1 MPWALG
7 AQQLYQTV
15 HVIDPVAI
23 LGKTKLFCFC
33 AQLHLLS
40 RAALGAMHSLPSRV
54 APLLPLSCSIL
65 PHLVPELS
73 QTSSLFKHFGNQEKA
88 FFYFSRETLPH
99 SVFIDFIATLLVPLA
114 AQAEGSLGW
123 ICSVQ
128 SHGSVKWC
136 QTSGGSTKFSPKVKQ
151 SHFL

>member
-1 MPWALG
+1 
-7 AQQLYQTV
+7 
-15 HVIDPVAI
+15 
-23 LGKTKLFCFC
+23 
-33 AQLHLLS
+33 
-40 RAALGAMHSLPSRV
+40 MHSLPSRV
-54 APLLPLSCSIL
+54 APLLPQSCSIL

-88 FFYFSRETLPH
+88 FFSFSRESLPH
-99 SVFIDFIATLLVPLA
+99 LVFIDFIATLLVPLA

-136 QTSGGSTKFSPKVKQ
+136 QTSGGSTEFSPKSQAVSFSLEICGILPIWKAFYCSEEQ
-151 SHFL
+151 